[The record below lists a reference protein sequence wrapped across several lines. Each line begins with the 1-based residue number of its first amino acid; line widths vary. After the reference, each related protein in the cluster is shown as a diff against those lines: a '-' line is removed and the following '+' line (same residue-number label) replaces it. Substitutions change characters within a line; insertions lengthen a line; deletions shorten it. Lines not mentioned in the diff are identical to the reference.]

1 MKKKSQIE
9 LFMPINEDI
18 SGMHRPNKDVNNL
31 EDSECEPRKS
41 FTDDDSLDDNLKK
54 EALGLF
60 DLPAGAPDG
69 AQNFRSR
76 DSYKEEDFEASNK
89 TGFGGESV
97 INIDED
103 QHPINIQRRDEFNS
117 ANNDENRKKDFFSFL
132 GFKSTGRS
140 MNKELEKLAS
150 VLRRSGYPEV
160 SNEITKTALPAMLL
174 GYPIKY
180 WLIGGGAAAL
190 SGAGGGVWDWSTNN
204 SDLLNRIGADQE
216 NSVQEIY
223 EKYKLYLRNYD
234 LVYGLG
240 EWPKGNH
247 ADGLKLV
254 EKLQKK
260 FDKGQKITE
269 SEFEKMCD
277 DITEDDINFF
287 DDEAF
292 FVNAHNEIVKLKG
305 MAMEADKKRSKD
317 PDVKLEHQYTMGD
330 EYISKEKKKR
340 EEKLSKEEQEK
351 RDKQKED
358 ALANAQIVETWYD
371 EISNQVL
378 GRDDFGRIQV
388 QDPVDFSFSFIDG
401 YPGAGW
407 KKSFDK
413 ENRLWRASKRYRVIQ
428 YEESPGSGE
437 FVNFPFQGSGSKSAS
452 TGVNVKMIKK
462 SISKRDRIIKHA
474 SKLTK
479 DELAWLNYGSNP
491 RKSKGEIKS
500 PSVLQAMIDGPAA
513 VSALWQ
519 KTIPQMRA
527 HETAY
532 NSANSKF
539 WSSVRYDP
547 GLGAGSLEGKL
558 LSSDLRD
565 QLTKSYRWWNITQST
580 DLSQG
585 KMKKVVRDALDRN
598 NIPRAG
604 KGGLSIFDIK
614 KSNFSHLNAMKA
626 QQDSWKKNYSFYL
639 DAYWAVKLVGGSTG
653 TGSIGSGKKGVPKK
667 PIGTPMQI
675 YVGADAAAGV
685 KRFEDEAPTKGYDKP
700 FYWACTDK
708 NARQCTTFA
717 LLGSGETG
725 KGMPVGWGVIDNK
738 PVLSKREGGTWFIW
752 VNNSW
757 QPASPEKK
765 SNLSIR
771 KRRLVKS
778 GMKKISIREKRLNKL
793 AYTPPTVVGGNTGKK
808 KPPVG
813 GGGGGG
819 GGGCPVGV
827 RPEVKGLKSKFC
839 APNEA
844 LAAQTLLKKYKDL
857 GKVDGNWGSC
867 SHSAWL
873 YFIDD
878 LESQGK
884 KSKDY
889 ANRIENYTT
898 PLRSQKVTLNVV
910 QKAVKAY
917 ESLGGTTPGAAG
929 STVSDF
935 DDLKRQVTE
944 EKEGKIFTNDLL
956 TKYLLGD
963 YDKKALRS
971 SGKVFELIKRHGERL
986 LKTPKPRRNE
996 KQKPSQ
1002 VSKYPQQVRDEFFDL
1017 YQTKDDN
1024 ATVQSLGWDWSFL
1037 QYKSGRGPYILTRI
1051 ISGPETRKE
1060 VIQSLKKDVCDIE
1073 LGQPGVCNKD
1083 LLDDLSYQESRRTG
1097 IDIDAERAALD
1108 KKNQEDDSKANAK
1121 AQDDLQKLSKQLFEI
1136 DDRMNEVLIQ
1146 LQEEDFEY
1154 IASNGALIRQ
1164 SEDMA
1169 DMIRENSDEGK
1180 IEALLPKIITAASE
1194 SFREKLYSNTSLLN
1208 KIYAIFRDK
1217 YDKTKGSPQEF
1228 VDNRIAKIEEA
1239 IKNAHRGMDSWRAG
1253 YVMEAILKSSDKDLL
1268 GETDASWFFG
1278 IGGDTRK
1285 EILNEY
1291 RRQSSNPRN
1300 KMTSSELEA
1309 LRKRRRR

>member
-76 DSYKEEDFEASNK
+76 DSYKEEDFETSNK

-97 INIDED
+97 IDIDED
-103 QHPINIQRRDEFNS
+103 EHPINIQRRDEFNS
-117 ANNDENRKKDFFSFL
+117 ANNNENGKKDFFSFL
-132 GFKSTGRS
+132 GFKTTGRS
-140 MNKELEKLAS
+140 MNKELEKLSSA
-150 VLRRSGYPEV
+150 LNKSGYPEV
-160 SNEITKTALPAMLL
+160 SDEITKVALL
-174 GYPIKY
+174 GLLAAIPLKY
-180 WLIGGGAAAL
+180 WAAGAV
-190 SGAGGGVWDWSTNN
+190 AGSFYDWNTNN
-204 SDLLNRIGADQE
+204 SNLLKRIGADQD
-216 NSVQEIY
+216 NSIQEIY

-240 EWPKGNH
+240 EWPKGNQ

-260 FDKGQKITE
+260 FDKGQTITE

-277 DITEDDINFF
+277 SITEDDINIM
-287 DDEAF
+287 DDEVF

-305 MAMEADKKRSKD
+305 MAIKADKERAKN
-317 PDVKLEHQYTMGD
+317 PDAKIEHEYTMGD
-330 EYISKEKKKR
+330 EYIGREKKKR

-351 RDKQKED
+351 RDKQKES

-371 EISNQVL
+371 STSNQVL
-378 GRDDFGRIQV
+378 GRDNFGRIQV
-388 QDPVDFSFSFIDG
+388 QDPADFSFSFIDG
-401 YPGAGW
+401 YPGAEW

-428 YEESPGSGE
+428 YEKSPGSGE
-437 FVNFPFQGSGSKSAS
+437 FANFPFKGSGSKSAS

-474 SKLTK
+474 SKLSK
-479 DELAWLNYGSNP
+479 DELAWFNYGSNP
-491 RKSKGEIKS
+491 RKSKSEIKS
-500 PSVLQAMIDGPAA
+500 PSVLQAMVSGPAA

-519 KTIPQMRA
+519 KTLPQMRA

-539 WSSVRYDP
+539 WASVRYDP
-547 GLGAGSLEGKL
+547 GLGAGSLDGVL
-558 LSSDLRD
+558 LPVDIRNS
-565 QLTKSYRWWNITQST
+565 LTKSYEWWNVTSTT
-580 DLSQG
+580 DLS
-585 KMKKVVRDALDRN
+585 KSNMKKVVRDALDLAGKE
-598 NIPRAG
+598 RAG
-604 KGGLSIFDIK
+604 KGGFSSFDIK
-614 KSNFSHLNAMKA
+614 KSNFTHLKAMVA
-626 QQDSWKKNYSFYL
+626 QQNSWKKNYSFYL
-639 DAYWAVKLVGGSTG
+639 DAYWAVKLMGGSTG
-653 TGSIGSGKKGVPKK
+653 TGGVGSGKKGVPKE

-675 YVGADAAAGV
+675 YVGADAEAGV
-685 KRFEDEAPTKGYDKP
+685 KRFEDEAPTQGYDKP

-717 LLGSGETG
+717 LLGSGEAG
-725 KGMPVGWGVIDNK
+725 KGKPVGWGVVDNK
-738 PVLSKREGGTWFIW
+738 PVLSKREGEAWFIW

-757 QPASPEKK
+757 QPAAPQKK

-778 GMKKISIREKRLNKL
+778 GMKKRSIREERLNKL
-793 AYTPPTVVGGNTGKK
+793 AYTPPPIVGGNIGK
-808 KPPVG
+808 PQGGSG
-813 GGGGGG
+813 GGSGGGG

-839 APNEA
+839 DPNEA
-844 LAAQTLLKKYKDL
+844 LPAQRLLKKYKDL

-884 KSKDY
+884 KNKDY
-889 ANRIENYTT
+889 ANRIESYTT

-910 QKAVKAY
+910 KKAVKAY

-956 TKYLLGD
+956 IKYLLGD
-963 YDKKALRS
+963 YDKTALRS
-971 SGKVFELIKRHGERL
+971 GGKVFEIIKRHGERL
-986 LKTPKPRRNE
+986 LKTPKPRRNQE
-996 KQKPSQ
+996 QKPSK
-1002 VSKYPQQVRDEFFDL
+1002 VSKYPQKVRDEFFEL
-1017 YQTKDDN
+1017 YRIKDDN
-1024 ATVQSLGWDWSFL
+1024 AKVQTLGWDWSFL
-1037 QYKSGRGPYILTRI
+1037 QYKSGRGTYILTRI

-1060 VIQSLKKDVCDIE
+1060 IIQSLKTDVCGIN
-1073 LGQPGVCNKD
+1073 PGEPGACSKD
-1083 LLDDLSYQESRRTG
+1083 LLEDLKFQETRRTG

-1108 KKNQEDDSKANAK
+1108 KKNQEDDSKASAK

-1136 DDRMNEVLIQ
+1136 EDRMTEVLIQ

-1154 IASNGALIRQ
+1154 VASNGALIRQ
-1164 SEDMA
+1164 SQDMA
-1169 DMIRENSDEGK
+1169 DMIRENSEEGK
-1180 IEALLPKIITAASE
+1180 IESLLPKVINVASE
-1194 SFREKLYSNTSLLN
+1194 SFRKRLYSNTSLLN
-1208 KIYAIFRDK
+1208 KIYAIFREK
-1217 YDKTKGSPQEF
+1217 YDKTRDDPQSF
-1228 VDNRIAKIEEA
+1228 VNTRIAKIEEA
-1239 IKNAHRGMDSWRAG
+1239 IKNAHRGMASWRAG
-1253 YVMEAILKSSDKDLL
+1253 YVMEAILKSSNKDLL
-1268 GETDASWFFG
+1268 EETDASWFFG

-1285 EILNEY
+1285 EILDQY

-1300 KMTSSELEA
+1300 KMTKSQLES
-1309 LRKRRRR
+1309 LSRGQRR